1 MDLQLDQGSIGKIFE
16 SKASK
21 GGKRQMIEEFSKI
34 MKTSKENAIQLE
46 KIANF
51 KAEPLILLETYKIL
65 DLQPFLSSLEVLL
78 KDLEEFLKGKPNV
91 KTFFA
96 LMDEE
101 QLILLKVKIWSQ
113 FNRYRMNLLR
123 PDEAKQCM
131 EIFMK
136 NGFETHG
143 NK

>member
-1 MDLQLDQGSIGKIFE
+1 
-16 SKASK
+16 
-21 GGKRQMIEEFSKI
+21 MIEEFSKI